1 MQNEITVSVFFG
13 FISSVLLAV
22 VAYFIRQLH
31 SDFKKME
38 LDLNEVKTM
47 ALIIKT
53 EFKNSYDLMNQK
65 VEYLEQRI
73 NKLELNQIKIQK
85 MKSRNLNL
93 VSRVQE
99 PTPKWFRIVR
109 NIGLALSAV
118 GGVLVAAPV
127 ALPAAVVSVGGY
139 LLLGGTIIGAVS
151 QTAVSAE
158 EYGDKNR
165 KSRENSTENSSA
177 ASEK

>member
-1 MQNEITVSVFFG
+1 
-13 FISSVLLAV
+13 
-22 VAYFIRQLH
+22 
-31 SDFKKME
+31 
-38 LDLNEVKTM
+38 
-47 ALIIKT
+47 
-53 EFKNSYDLMNQK
+53 
-65 VEYLEQRI
+65 
-73 NKLELNQIKIQK
+73 
-85 MKSRNLNL
+85 MKRRNLNL

-158 EYGDKNR
+158 EYGYKNR
-165 KSRENSTENSSA
+165 KSRENSKENSSA

>member
-1 MQNEITVSVFFG
+1 
-13 FISSVLLAV
+13 
-22 VAYFIRQLH
+22 
-31 SDFKKME
+31 
-38 LDLNEVKTM
+38 
-47 ALIIKT
+47 
-53 EFKNSYDLMNQK
+53 
-65 VEYLEQRI
+65 
-73 NKLELNQIKIQK
+73 
-85 MKSRNLNL
+85 MKQRNLNL
-93 VSRVQE
+93 VSRIQE

-139 LLLGGTIIGAVS
+139 LLLGGSIIGAVS

-158 EYGDKNR
+158 EYGDKNQ

>member
-1 MQNEITVSVFFG
+1 
-13 FISSVLLAV
+13 
-22 VAYFIRQLH
+22 
-31 SDFKKME
+31 
-38 LDLNEVKTM
+38 
-47 ALIIKT
+47 
-53 EFKNSYDLMNQK
+53 
-65 VEYLEQRI
+65 
-73 NKLELNQIKIQK
+73 

-177 ASEK
+177 TSEK

>member
-1 MQNEITVSVFFG
+1 M
-13 FISSVLLAV
+13 
-22 VAYFIRQLH
+22 
-31 SDFKKME
+31 
-38 LDLNEVKTM
+38 
-47 ALIIKT
+47 
-53 EFKNSYDLMNQK
+53 KN
-65 VEYLEQRI
+65 
-73 NKLELNQIKIQK
+73 
-85 MKSRNLNL
+85 RNLNL

-118 GGVLVAAPV
+118 GGVLVTAPV

-158 EYGDKNR
+158 EYGDKNQ
-165 KSRENSTENSSA
+165 KSRGNFTENQPGQP
-177 ASEK
+177 

>member
-1 MQNEITVSVFFG
+1 
-13 FISSVLLAV
+13 
-22 VAYFIRQLH
+22 
-31 SDFKKME
+31 
-38 LDLNEVKTM
+38 
-47 ALIIKT
+47 
-53 EFKNSYDLMNQK
+53 
-65 VEYLEQRI
+65 
-73 NKLELNQIKIQK
+73 

-165 KSRENSTENSSA
+165 KSRENSAESSPG
-177 ASEK
+177 ASGKLP

>member
-1 MQNEITVSVFFG
+1 
-13 FISSVLLAV
+13 
-22 VAYFIRQLH
+22 
-31 SDFKKME
+31 
-38 LDLNEVKTM
+38 
-47 ALIIKT
+47 
-53 EFKNSYDLMNQK
+53 
-65 VEYLEQRI
+65 
-73 NKLELNQIKIQK
+73 
-85 MKSRNLNL
+85 MKQRNLNL
-93 VSRVQE
+93 VSRIQE

-109 NIGLALSAV
+109 NLGLALSAV

-127 ALPAAVVSVGGY
+127 ALPATVVAVGGY

-165 KSRENSTENSSA
+165 KSRENSKENSSA

>member
-1 MQNEITVSVFFG
+1 
-13 FISSVLLAV
+13 
-22 VAYFIRQLH
+22 
-31 SDFKKME
+31 
-38 LDLNEVKTM
+38 
-47 ALIIKT
+47 
-53 EFKNSYDLMNQK
+53 
-65 VEYLEQRI
+65 
-73 NKLELNQIKIQK
+73 

-93 VSRVQE
+93 VSRVKE

-165 KSRENSTENSSA
+165 KSRENSKENSSA

>member
-1 MQNEITVSVFFG
+1 
-13 FISSVLLAV
+13 
-22 VAYFIRQLH
+22 
-31 SDFKKME
+31 
-38 LDLNEVKTM
+38 
-47 ALIIKT
+47 
-53 EFKNSYDLMNQK
+53 
-65 VEYLEQRI
+65 
-73 NKLELNQIKIQK
+73 

-127 ALPAAVVSVGGY
+127 ALPAAVVSIGGY

>member
-1 MQNEITVSVFFG
+1 
-13 FISSVLLAV
+13 
-22 VAYFIRQLH
+22 
-31 SDFKKME
+31 
-38 LDLNEVKTM
+38 
-47 ALIIKT
+47 
-53 EFKNSYDLMNQK
+53 
-65 VEYLEQRI
+65 
-73 NKLELNQIKIQK
+73 

-118 GGVLVAAPV
+118 GGVLVAAPI

-165 KSRENSTENSSA
+165 KSRGNSAESSPD
-177 ASEK
+177 ETKQ

>member
-1 MQNEITVSVFFG
+1 
-13 FISSVLLAV
+13 
-22 VAYFIRQLH
+22 
-31 SDFKKME
+31 
-38 LDLNEVKTM
+38 
-47 ALIIKT
+47 
-53 EFKNSYDLMNQK
+53 
-65 VEYLEQRI
+65 
-73 NKLELNQIKIQK
+73 

>member
-1 MQNEITVSVFFG
+1 
-13 FISSVLLAV
+13 
-22 VAYFIRQLH
+22 
-31 SDFKKME
+31 
-38 LDLNEVKTM
+38 
-47 ALIIKT
+47 
-53 EFKNSYDLMNQK
+53 
-65 VEYLEQRI
+65 
-73 NKLELNQIKIQK
+73 
-85 MKSRNLNL
+85 MKQRNLNL
-93 VSRVQE
+93 VSRIQE

-109 NIGLALSAV
+109 NLGLALSAV

-127 ALPAAVVSVGGY
+127 ALPATVIAVGGY

-165 KSRENSTENSSA
+165 KSRENSKENSSA

>member
-1 MQNEITVSVFFG
+1 
-13 FISSVLLAV
+13 
-22 VAYFIRQLH
+22 
-31 SDFKKME
+31 
-38 LDLNEVKTM
+38 
-47 ALIIKT
+47 
-53 EFKNSYDLMNQK
+53 
-65 VEYLEQRI
+65 
-73 NKLELNQIKIQK
+73 
-85 MKSRNLNL
+85 MKRRNLNL

-165 KSRENSTENSSA
+165 KSRENSTKNSSE